1 MTNLHEHRPL
11 RRRGLRL
18 SVVAAVLAIGLAA
31 CGDDDDTASSSSSSE
46 TSVSAEFNDA
56 DVEFARGMI
65 PHHRQAVEMAA
76 IALDPSV
83 EAGADVQDLATRIE
97 EAQDPEIELMTGF
110 LAAWGQDASGETA
123 GSQGMDEMGEM
134 DGMMTDEEMQSLA
147 DLRGDEFD
155 RTWMEMMTE
164 HHEGAI
170 AMAEIEIS
178 DGDNPDAMEL
188 AEQITDAQQ
197 AEIDEMRALLEG

>member
-11 RRRGLRL
+11 RRRGLRV
-18 SVVAAVLAIGLAA
+18 SVVAAVLAIGLVA
-31 CGDDDDTASSSSSSE
+31 CGDDDDTASSSTSESS
-46 TSVSAEFNDA
+46 VAAEFNDA

-123 GSQGMDEMGEM
+123 GSQGMDEM

-147 DLRGDEFD
+147 DLRGNEFD

-178 DGDNPDAMEL
+178 DGDNPDAMAL

-197 AEIDEMRALLEG
+197 AEIDEMRTLLEG

>member
-31 CGDDDDTASSSSSSE
+31 CGDDDDTASSSTSE
-46 TSVSAEFNDA
+46 TSVAAEFNDA

-83 EAGADVQDLATRIE
+83 EAGTDVQDLATRIK

-123 GSQGMDEMGEM
+123 GSQGMDEMGET
-134 DGMMTDEEMQSLA
+134 DGMMTDEEMQSMA

-178 DGDNPDAMEL
+178 DGDNPDAMAL

-197 AEIDEMRALLEG
+197 AEIDEMRTLLEG